1 MKLAQLL
8 PLTLL
13 ANAAAADLPVR
24 QVVLYKHGVGYFE
37 RAGDLKPGDSARL
50 DFRPSEMDDVL
61 KSLTIR
67 DSSGAK
73 VAGVRYDSSQPLA
86 ERLAEFPFQLG
97 DRQPLSALLD
107 TLKGARIQVRVGPD
121 TIAGAIVGA
130 RLSPASAQQPEREWI
145 TLMADSGEI
154 RTLDLAAASGIT
166 LADPALQNHLREYLA
181 AVGGARARDARS
193 VYIDAPA
200 SSARQIVAG
209 YVIPAPVWK
218 SSYRLVLQPS
228 GGAALEGWAV
238 VDNVTGEDWNNVSLA
253 VVSGRPISFVSRLYE
268 PRYLSRPEAQLP
280 EERSQ
285 APVVHMGAIGGAIG
299 AAMAAPAV
307 AVQRDEAKVSAE
319 RAASPM
325 LRTAAEPPGRPAP
338 TSRDSLSTVAPEA
351 EARELGELFEYAFA
365 NPVTVRRG
373 ESAMLPFLQ
382 QKVTARRL
390 LIFTGGGVQHP
401 MNAVEL
407 TNDTGKTLDGG
418 PLTVYDAA
426 AYAGEALMETLK
438 TSNKRLVSYGIDLGT
453 RITTQFES
461 AASVVREI
469 HFRRGVLQSRQ
480 AAQETRTYTIRNV
493 DQKPKVLVIEHPVRP
508 GYQLVGLKP
517 SETTANAYRFEVKLA
532 PGAVEKFPV
541 IEERVFDSS
550 YAVANLTPE
559 LLASYVQN
567 KALGE
572 AGRAQLQK
580 IADQKRLI
588 AENDA
593 AIARADREI
602 SDLNADQGRLR
613 QNIDS
618 LNRVAGQQELVQQ
631 YARQLAAQET
641 QLAAARDRS
650 AALRKKKAA
659 LESDLNSLIEK
670 MEF

>member
-1 MKLAQLL
+1 
-8 PLTLL
+8 
-13 ANAAAADLPVR
+13 
-24 QVVLYKHGVGYFE
+24 
-37 RAGDLKPGDSARL
+37 
-50 DFRPSEMDDVL
+50 
-61 KSLTIR
+61 
-67 DSSGAK
+67 
-73 VAGVRYDSSQPLA
+73 
-86 ERLAEFPFQLG
+86 
-97 DRQPLSALLD
+97 
-107 TLKGARIQVRVGPD
+107 
-121 TIAGAIVGA
+121 
-130 RLSPASAQQPEREWI
+130 
-145 TLMADSGEI
+145 
-154 RTLDLAAASGIT
+154 
-166 LADPALQNHLREYLA
+166 
-181 AVGGARARDARS
+181 
-193 VYIDAPA
+193 
-200 SSARQIVAG
+200 
-209 YVIPAPVWK
+209 
-218 SSYRLVLQPS
+218 
-228 GGAALEGWAV
+228 
-238 VDNVTGEDWNNVSLA
+238 
-253 VVSGRPISFVSRLYE
+253 
-268 PRYLSRPEAQLP
+268 
-280 EERSQ
+280 
-285 APVVHMGAIGGAIG
+285 
-299 AAMAAPAV
+299 
-307 AVQRDEAKVSAE
+307 
-319 RAASPM
+319 M

-438 TSNKRLVSYGIDLGT
+438 TSDKRLVSYGIDLGT